1 MQYPAVIDREG
12 KYVLAEF
19 PDCPGCQTFVEF
31 GEDIMPMA
39 REAVEGWL
47 EVHLDL
53 NELPPRPSP
62 LTRFRGDVRGVPI
75 HPLIAIRLELRWARA
90 EASLTQAQLA
100 EKVGMSQQQLA
111 RLESGDSNPTVKTI
125 SRVAEALGRQFVM
138 SLERPARLIE
148 SRKHSRA
155 KPPTQRVERNVR
167 TS

>member
-19 PDCPGCQTFVEF
+19 PDCPGCQTFVES
-31 GEDIMPMA
+31 GQDITAAA
-39 REAVEGWL
+39 REALEGWL

-62 LTRFRGDVRGVPI
+62 LTHFRGDVRGVPV

-125 SRVAEALGRQFVM
+125 SRVAEALGKQFVM
-138 SLERPARLIE
+138 SLERPARLTE
-148 SRKHSRA
+148 SRKHNTA
-155 KPPTQRVERNVR
+155 KASAQREERNVR
-167 TS
+167 AS